1 MSQQIDVYL
10 LILFSPQWRHNERYD
25 FSTHRRLDWLLNRLC
40 VDQRKHQSSASLA
53 FVRGI
58 HRWTVDSPHKGQV
71 TPVTRKMFPF
81 DDVIMWFASDNH
93 EGDTAN
99 NSACNLNNGLY
110 KYRFTYA
117 CASCENNWL
126 CYYVVSIAVPLFTY
140 VGQIIYYRQKYGIS
154 GNTHI

>member
-1 MSQQIDVYL
+1 MCIYSYFFHHNDVIMSVMTSQLTGVSIGC
-10 LILFSPQWRHNERYD
+10 
-25 FSTHRRLDWLLNRLC
+25 STVC
-40 VDQRKHQSSASLA
+40 SGVDQRKHQSSASLA

-81 DDVIMWFASDNH
+81 DDVIMWFASGNH

-110 KYRFTYA
+110 KYRFMYA
-117 CASCENNWL
+117 CALCENNWL

-154 GNTHI
+154 GNTRI